1 MKTTKLKCVITGRT
15 LFATNDYY
23 QRKVEQAG
31 SEDKLRESYICKE
44 AKNMIK
50 QGYTVDKI
58 REMLSV
64 DLATVGEVDEQVLQD
79 VLNTGK
85 SYLRNSINQQVVSL
99 ANSVVHRTDPE
110 VKEFLEKIMN
120 R

>member
-1 MKTTKLKCVITGRT
+1 MKTTKLTCIVTGKT

-31 SEDKLRESYICKE
+31 GAEKLHATYVCKE
-44 AKNMIK
+44 AKNLIK

-58 REMLSV
+58 REMLKTDTDVVSV
-64 DLATVGEVDEQVLQD
+64 VPEQVIAD
-79 VLNTGK
+79 IMNTGK
-85 SYLRNSINQQVVSL
+85 SYLRNSISQQVVSL

-110 VKEFLEKIMN
+110 VTKFLEKVVN

>member
-1 MKTTKLKCVITGRT
+1 MKTTKLKCVVTGRT
-15 LFATNDYY
+15 LFATKDYY
-23 QRKVEQAG
+23 DRKVEQAG
-31 SEDKLRESYICKE
+31 SEEQLHATYICKE

-50 QGYTVDKI
+50 QGYTVEKI
-58 REMLSV
+58 REVLNIDRADLGDV
-64 DLATVGEVDEQVLQD
+64 DDKIVED

-110 VKEFLEKIMN
+110 VSKFLEKLVK

>member
-1 MKTTKLKCVITGRT
+1 MKTTKLTCIVTGKT

-23 QRKVEQAG
+23 QRKVEQVG
-31 SEDKLRESYICKE
+31 SVEQLHQTYICKE
-44 AKNMIK
+44 AKNLIK

-58 REMLSV
+58 REMLKVDMDKVGAVDDSV
-64 DLATVGEVDEQVLQD
+64 IQE
-79 VLNTGK
+79 VLNSGK

-99 ANSVVHRTDPE
+99 ANSVVHRTDPD
-110 VKEFLEKIMN
+110 VKKFLEKISN

>member
-1 MKTTKLKCVITGRT
+1 MKTTKLRCVVTGRT

-31 SEDKLRESYICKE
+31 SIEKLQASYICKE

-50 QGYTVDKI
+50 QGYTIDKI
-58 REMLSV
+58 REILNVTDTDLSAV
-64 DLATVGEVDEQVLQD
+64 DDEVVQD

-110 VKEFLEKIMN
+110 VSKFLEKIVK

>member
-1 MKTTKLKCVITGRT
+1 MKTTKLKCVVTGRT
-15 LFATNDYY
+15 LFATKDYY
-23 QRKVEQAG
+23 DRKVQQAG
-31 SEDKLRESYICKE
+31 SEEQLHESYICKE
-44 AKNMIK
+44 AKTMIK

-58 REMLSV
+58 RE
-64 DLATVGEVDEQVLQD
+64 VLHVKSDGLGVVSDKIIED

-110 VKEFLEKIMN
+110 VAVFLEKIVK